1 MDLVL
6 AALAVAG
13 AVLLWPPMHPRRCR
27 VAPLR
32 HKWGWGLAGLARVGR
47 APPPAEVPVTV
58 VIELVAAA
66 LACGLPP
73 GDAVG
78 AAIRAAGPKAL
89 ADLRPVVDALRL
101 GASPERAWQRS
112 APAYAP
118 LARTLLLAERTGA
131 GAAPALRRAAMDER
145 AARRRRAQLAARR
158 LGVQLVLPLGLATL
172 PSFVLLGVVPVVLG
186 LAAQVL
192 TLSP

>member
-1 MDLVL
+1 MTDLVL

-13 AVLLWPPMHPRRCR
+13 AVLLWPPMRPRRP
-27 VAPLR
+27 ALLPLPADL
-32 HKWGWGLAGLARVGR
+32 WGSRLARVGR
-47 APPPAEVPVTV
+47 VPPRAEVPVTV

-131 GAAPALRRAAMDER
+131 GAAPALRRAAIDER

-192 TLSP
+192 TLTP

>member
-1 MDLVL
+1 MTDLVL

-13 AVLLWPPMHPRRCR
+13 AVLLWPPMRPRRP
-27 VAPLR
+27 APLPLPGDLG
-32 HKWGWGLAGLARVGR
+32 GWGLARVGR
-47 APPPAEVPVTV
+47 VPPRAEVPVTV

-66 LACGLPP
+66 LACGVPP

-78 AAIRAAGPKAL
+78 AAIRAAGPKAV

-101 GASPERAWQRS
+101 GASPELAWQRS

-131 GAAPALRRAAMDER
+131 GAAPALRRAAIDER
-145 AARRRRAQLAARR
+145 AARRRRAQIAARR